1 MTPYSSTYGRFLSF
15 DAFRLKSIK
24 IKPQRQKS
32 IKIDNTRKFVINF
45 LSLWAGLIVISNW
58 ITSQRNI
65 VFGI

>member
-15 DAFRLKSIK
+15 DIFRLKSIK
-24 IKPQRQKS
+24 IEPQRQKS